1 MFIQYTEA
9 EIYGQL
15 RPGTYEFTINDVN
28 PINTTDY
35 NGNEITRLN
44 LKLECVAGDMSVI
57 STVINYPI
65 TVTSPIDTH
74 QSIGRSILR
83 NIARGVFPDS
93 WQEKLKNLNVE
104 ELIGRGF
111 SADVSYKND
120 KYIQLNKVRPTTL
133 ATLEPMD
140 KADSSNSQVPF

>member
-1 MFIQYTEA
+1 M
-9 EIYGQL
+9 
-15 RPGTYEFTINDVN
+15 
-28 PINTTDY
+28 
-35 NGNEITRLN
+35 
-44 LKLECVAGDMSVI
+44 
-57 STVINYPI
+57 
-65 TVTSPIDTH
+65 
-74 QSIGRSILR
+74 
-83 NIARGVFPDS
+83 FPDS